1 MNVNVSL
8 SLVELKKI
16 VEALRYEVMMD
27 GQEHDH
33 LPARQSRQYQNHL
46 TELANRLEKLMNL
59 NRQRC

>member
-1 MNVNVSL
+1 MNVDVNL
-8 SLVELKKI
+8 TLLELKQI

-46 TELANRLEKLMNL
+46 AKLANKLEKLIMSK
-59 NRQRC
+59 